1 MYAVPH
7 RVQQRLLRRPNSK
20 KIKKGRGNLA
30 FLYVDKS
37 IAVQLRNR
45 HHKEKFMFNESDHP
59 RDDTGKFTDGKGGKT
74 YGKEYDKRIAEA
86 REEFK
91 KGLAE
96 SKAENVVK
104 VDLDA
109 EVQKQLKMAKTSK
122 ERQQIAF
129 RYIMDNLRGQYDAS
143 DGRTVAI
150 ERVGADKMTYRDN
163 KDKLRVCPALA
174 DMIKSGE
181 YDHSSPADEKPNK
194 KFEEF
199 AYYKVRVKIGGE
211 VFTGM
216 LNVGIRKN
224 GSSTLY
230 DLRPFYKEN

>member
-1 MYAVPH
+1 MAKEDDNGKLHSEQNGRFVSKGDAEEKRAEAERIYNSEY
-7 RVQQRLLRRPNSK
+7 PNSSNDEFTGGSAFGK
-20 KIKKGRGNLA
+20 DVKSQTAPEDKTTIKEQIVE
-30 FLYVDKS
+30 VD
-37 IAVQLRNR
+37 
-45 HHKEKFMFNESDHP
+45 M
-59 RDDTGKFTDGKGGKT
+59 
-74 YGKEYDKRIAEA
+74 
-86 REEFK
+86 
-91 KGLAE
+91 
-96 SKAENVVK
+96 
-104 VDLDA
+104 DA
-109 EVQKQLKMAKTSK
+109 DVQKLLSAVETSK
-122 ERQQIAF
+122 ERQKIAF
-129 RYIMDNLRGQYDAS
+129 KYIMDNLRGQYEAP

-174 DMIKSGE
+174 DLIKVGE
-181 YDHSSPADEKPNK
+181 YDHSSPSDEKANK

-230 DLRPFYKEN
+230 DLRPFYKENL